1 MLYLAMTKL
10 SGCRLDVD
18 YHFESNEPEVAQIR
32 QAFKTA
38 WM

>member
-10 SGCRLDVD
+10 PGCRLGVD

-38 WM
+38 